1 MLINVECW
9 ICDNCRR
16 WRERLIAAVAGK
28 VKLLE
33 VTTGSLL
40 ASHVHPDFKAA
51 WRNRGVLTI
60 CLALSLVN
68 FMTRKLFDQDPFYKM
83 CSTGDFW
90 TWRYGDRPVD
100 LPTTC
105 TCRKF
110 TQGYCYPLQWL
121 LFCSKNMFTS
131 LNILVHVSKKVRYGI
146 QRHNLRPAVD
156 EAWSSHGSTYTWN
169 RWEIEVHLWWE
180 VWQPQWPSQALS
192 FAVAQIAEESEMV
205 LELCTWIL
213 PEIMVAWTIV
223 EWDSSR
229 RILE

>member
-1 MLINVECW
+1 MEREV
-9 ICDNCRR
+9 DSRCRR
-16 WRERLIAAVAGK
+16 ESEAAGSNNGELVSITWASRLQSS
-28 VKLLE
+28 LTE
-33 VTTGSLL
+33 SGST
-40 ASHVHPDFKAA
+40 DY
-51 WRNRGVLTI
+51 
-60 CLALSLVN
+60 LSRPQ
-68 FMTRKLFDQDPFYKM
+68 FSESYDQLFDQDPFYKM

-90 TWRYGDRPVD
+90 TWRYGDGPVG

-121 LFCSKNMFTS
+121 LLFSKNMFTS
-131 LNILVHVSKKVRYGI
+131 LNTLLHGSKKVRYGI

-223 EWDSSR
+223 EWNSSR